1 METIVFHSIKG
12 GAGRSLSLL
21 NIASLLAKA
30 EKTVLVLDWDYLA
43 PGLHLKW
50 NSAKP
55 KELIELDCGKEGYT
69 EYLQKFSPEDRCDQ
83 SKESQRSRRK
93 WLFNHLSKCSNHLYF
108 LHCGNELSKNYWDY
122 IETYKFQSLFYFEEE
137 QLKGLSRQS
146 FPEGREVLNIQAF
159 LEDLEII
166 KSLLPGGRQ
175 FDYFLVDCK
184 SSYDPAKVI
193 INIWA
198 DKIAHFLPYNP
209 EGIFYENRFYH
220 AVQRYFKN
228 IYSNSELNKSADYF
242 VVIARTDDYEIE
254 THEQVIRDAGNNNK
268 VRYIEYEQSLRQR
281 ASETG
286 LRFNENNI
294 VRLPECHELRMDQE
308 KILLALEHLPND
320 NYTNTTKWWLLSH
333 GYIELIAKL
342 TRSSLA
348 AMPSK
353 LPNDTDKSHH
363 VAERFAENWWYS
375 LAGFDGSKRIVSK
388 VFERNSAMGN
398 LINSSDNQP
407 NIAFR
412 VDTLR
417 LLLYCVYEQLEI
429 KNISK
434 DDAKQIFLIAG
445 YKCGEGF
452 ATEFTPALENKL
464 SISDGKVKANLEK
477 YIEEWANFDS
487 NTGFGNIELLSIS
500 FEPLE
505 IKLAVT
511 GGAFHQEDEINSDI
525 PAEINTILTSF
536 FCGYASGVLSHFHD
550 AKIAIEATGK
560 SESQGAKS
568 SCYLYTAF
576 VE

>member
-69 EYLQKFSPEDRCDQ
+69 EYLQKFSPEDRCEQ
-83 SKESQRSRRK
+83 SKESQMARRK

-108 LHCGNELSKNYWDY
+108 LHCGNELSRNYWDY
-122 IETYKFQSLFYFEEE
+122 IETFKFQSLFYFEEE

-146 FPEGREVLNIQAF
+146 FPEGRELLNIQAF
-159 LEDLEII
+159 LEDLEIM
-166 KSLLPGGRQ
+166 KTLLPGDKQ
-175 FDYFLVDCK
+175 FDYLLVDCK
-184 SSYDPAKVI
+184 SVCASAKVI
-193 INIWA
+193 INLWA

-220 AVQRYFKN
+220 AVQKYFKN
-228 IYSNSELNKSADYF
+228 TYSNSELNKSADYF
-242 VVIARTDDYEIE
+242 VVIARTDDYEIQA
-254 THEQVIRDAGNNNK
+254 HEQIIRDAGNNNK

-281 ASETG
+281 TSETG
-286 LRFNENNI
+286 LRFSKDNI
-294 VRLPECHELRMDQE
+294 IRLPECHALRMDKE
-308 KILLALEHLPND
+308 KILLAPEHSHND
-320 NYTNTTKWWLLSH
+320 SYTNTAKWWLLSH

-342 TRSSLA
+342 TRNSLA

-353 LPNDTDKSHH
+353 LPNDTDKSYH
-363 VAERFAENWWYS
+363 VADHLTESWLYD
-375 LAGFDGSKRIVSK
+375 LAGFDEGQRIVSK
-388 VFERNSAMGN
+388 VFERNSFMGN
-398 LINSSDNQP
+398 LINSADNKP

-412 VDTLR
+412 VETLR
-417 LLLYCVYEQLEI
+417 LLLRHVHEQFEQ
-429 KNISK
+429 KNINNE
-434 DDAKQIFLIAG
+434 DDKQIFLMAG
-445 YKCGEGF
+445 YKCGESF
-452 ATEFTPALENKL
+452 ATEFLPTLENKL
-464 SISDGKVKANLEK
+464 SISDGKGKANLEK

-487 NTGFGNIELLSIS
+487 NTGFGNIELLSFS

-505 IKLAVT
+505 IKLAVI
-511 GGAFHQEDEINSDI
+511 GGAFHQGDEISSDM

-536 FCGYASGVLSHFHD
+536 FCGYASGVLSYFHN

-560 SESQGAKS
+560 SENQGAKS